1 MVRRTFLVITSAVL
15 FTLSLSSTASAEGS
29 LILLTDERPPF
40 EFSDPDGRPAGVAVE
55 IVRCA
60 LEQTGLPFEIKITSW
75 KRAQLETQKG
85 KAAGFFSASQN
96 ASRDQ
101 YASLSE
107 IVVDQYW
114 SWYWLKTNELDP
126 ESDTFKSRARTAS
139 WLGSNSLKWLR
150 SNGYK
155 IKSNPSN
162 VDQLLLQLSRG
173 KIDAAFGSDVAFDDA
188 IKRLGLD
195 GRFKTTRGVHKPMGV
210 YFSHSY
216 LQDNQGF
223 LERFNNFI
231 RSCKTAS

>member
-1 MVRRTFLVITSAVL
+1 MQRTSYVIACILLFVWCLVSN
-15 FTLSLSSTASAEGS
+15 ASASPS

-40 EFSDPDGRPAGVAVE
+40 EYSDPDGRPAGVAVE

-60 LEQTGLPFEIKITSW
+60 LEKTGLPFEIKITSW

-85 KAAGFFSASQN
+85 KAAGFFSASHN
-96 ASRDQ
+96 VDRDK
-101 YASLSE
+101 YAELSG

-114 SWYWLKTNELDP
+114 SWYVSGGSSLNP
-126 ESDTFKSRARTAS
+126 ESEYFRVNARTAS
-139 WLGSNSLKWLR
+139 WLGSNSLKWLK

-188 IKRLGLD
+188 INRLGLG
-195 GRFKTTRGVHKPMGV
+195 GRFKSTRGVHKPMGV
-210 YFSHSY
+210 YFSHLY
-216 LQDNQGF
+216 LKSKPGF
-223 LERFNNFI
+223 LVRFNQFI
-231 RSCKTAS
+231 IECAVK

>member
-15 FTLSLSSTASAEGS
+15 FTLSMSSTASAEGS

-96 ASRDQ
+96 TSRDQ

-126 ESDTFKSRARTAS
+126 ESGTFKSRARTAS
-139 WLGSNSLKWLR
+139 WLGSNSLKWLK

-195 GRFKTTRGVHKPMGV
+195 GLFKSMRGVHKPMGV

-231 RSCKTAS
+231 KACKKP